1 VFGINSYCVS
11 FAVKDLY
18 ITWNNIPSKTHFA
31 QYFSMTFN
39 GTMWLNG
46 KYYAKNEAVWLK
58 DIMDAIVKF
67 GTENPGC
74 PLLMNNTIRHIR
86 SSISVV

>member
-1 VFGINSYCVS
+1 MSC
-11 FAVKDLY
+11 AVKDLY
-18 ITWNNIPSKTHFA
+18 TTWDSIPSKTHFA
-31 QYFSMTFN
+31 QYFSMTFKR
-39 GTMWLNG
+39 TMWFNG
-46 KYYAKNEAVWLK
+46 KLASKNEAVWPK
-58 DIMDAIVKF
+58 DNIMDAIVKF